1 MPDSGYDA
9 QPSRSLVQRRTTLIS
24 FLALLGFAL
33 AITIYMVL
41 PYVLAI
47 VMGGI
52 LSLLFFPS
60 FERLEKRGF
69 GRKIAAT
76 LVTLAVVVLV
86 IAPISLFATLAVK
99 QAIAIIE
106 SIGESGGLSFRAI
119 MERLS
124 AWAPVREMVGDTQA
138 LETQVRNW
146 LQQSGTAISGAI
158 LGIVADVPKLVLQL
172 VISILTFFFLLL
184 DGNRLLA
191 WMSPRI
197 PLDSDVRSRVVASF
211 KNTAISVIWATLAA
225 ATAQASI
232 MLLAYLALRV
242 PAAFLAGGVTFIF
255 AWIPILG
262 TTPVWLAGAIY
273 LFSQEAYLRAVFM
286 IVFGLV
292 AGLTDNF
299 VRPLVLQ
306 GRSKMHPLVSLIA
319 IFGGIGIFG
328 IMGIFVGPIL
338 AAVLISL
345 LQIWPAVGVR
355 FGLLPRSEE
364 TDKAA

>member
-1 MPDSGYDA
+1 MQGEI
-9 QPSRSLVQRRTTLIS
+9 PSRTLVQRTTLIF
-24 FLALLGFAL
+24 FLALLGSAL
-33 AITIYMVL
+33 AMTIYMVL
-41 PYVLAI
+41 PYVLAV

-52 LSLLFFPS
+52 LALLFFPT
-60 FERLEKRGF
+60 FARLERRGA
-69 GRKIAAT
+69 GR
-76 LVTLAVVVLV
+76 TLAASIVTIAVLLLV

-99 QAIAIIE
+99 QAISIFE
-106 SIGESGGLSFRAI
+106 SLGESGALSFHAI

-124 AWAPVREMVGDTQA
+124 AWTPIREWVGDTEA
-138 LETQVRNW
+138 LETQVRTW
-146 LQQSGTAISGAI
+146 LQEGGAAVSGAI
-158 LGIVADVPKLVLQL
+158 LGLAANIPKILLQL
-172 VISILTFFFLLL
+172 VVAILTFFFLLL

-197 PLDSDVRSRVVASF
+197 PLDADVRSRVVASF
-211 KNTAISVIWATLAA
+211 KNTAVSVIWATLAA

-273 LFSQEAYLRAVFM
+273 LFTEDAYLRCTLMVA
-286 IVFGLV
+286 FGLV

-299 VRPLVLQ
+299 VRPIVLK

-345 LQIWPAVGVR
+345 LQIWPAVGAR
-355 FGLLPRSEE
+355 FGLLPQNAN
-364 TDKAA
+364 TDMS